1 MIKKYLQKIFKK
13 ISYGVFLKI
22 YGSIENSIENNK
34 DNRIKVKL
42 INIDKELSYKVYIIS
57 NGRLYTDRIHDT
69 AAILDNKII
78 EGPSF
83 QFRQITN
90 PKVNSKLRNEINY
103 GRYPNTP
110 NIIINSKTRNNI
122 VFSKGTPRKLRN
134 LNGSVLSLL
143 TGGGGNNNYWH
154 WLFDVLP
161 RFGLCSRTINLN
173 EIDYFLL
180 PSLLKKFQRE
190 TLDCLNIPKHKR
202 ISSEKFRHIKA
213 KELIMTDHPLV
224 TSGNATK
231 DNLNIPNWIILW
243 LKDNFLNPDIII
255 NKKIKNKIYMDR
267 GDTISNHLPQR
278 LISNEDEIKKYLL
291 KNNFIF
297 VKLHETKFREQIN
310 LFHNAEC
317 IVGLHGAGF
326 VNVVFCKPGTKIIEL
341 RSLNTGDTVK
351 NLSKKNNLNYSSID
365 VEAKEIYKFAY
376 PTEHGSIQIPI
387 SSLIKTLEN

>member
-13 ISYGVFLKI
+13 ISYGVFFKI
-22 YGSIENSIENNK
+22 YGSIDNSIENNK

-83 QFRQITN
+83 QFRQIAN
-90 PKVNSKLRNEINY
+90 PKVNSKIRNEINY

-110 NIIINSKTRNNI
+110 NITINSKTRNNI

-255 NKKIKNKIYMDR
+255 NKKIKNKIYIDR

-278 LISNEDEIKKYLL
+278 FISNEDEIKKYLL

-297 VKLHETKFREQIN
+297 VKLHETKFIEQIN

-341 RSLNTGDTVK
+341 RSLNTGDTIK
-351 NLSKKNNLNYSSID
+351 NLSKKNDLNYSSID
-365 VEAKEIYKFAY
+365 VEAKETYKFDY
-376 PTEHGSIQIPI
+376 PTQHGNIQIAI
-387 SSLIKTLEN
+387 SSLIKALEN

>member
-13 ISYGVFLKI
+13 ISYGVFFKI
-22 YGSIENSIENNK
+22 YGSIDNSIENNK

-110 NIIINSKTRNNI
+110 SIIINSKTRNNI

-255 NKKIKNKIYMDR
+255 NKKIKNKIYIDR

-297 VKLHETKFREQIN
+297 VKLHEAKFREQIN

-341 RSLNTGDTVK
+341 RSLNTGDTIK
-351 NLSKKNNLNYSSID
+351 NLSKKNDLNYSSID
-365 VEAKEIYKFAY
+365 VEAKETYKFDY
-376 PTEHGSIQIPI
+376 PNQHGNIQIAI
-387 SSLIKTLEN
+387 SSLIKALEN

>member
-13 ISYGVFLKI
+13 ISYGVFFKI
-22 YGSIENSIENNK
+22 YGSIDNSIENNK

-83 QFRQITN
+83 QFRKITN

-255 NKKIKNKIYMDR
+255 NKKIKNKIYIDR

-278 LISNEDEIKKYLL
+278 FISNEDEIKKYLL

-297 VKLHETKFREQIN
+297 VKLHEAKFREQIN

-341 RSLNTGDTVK
+341 RSLNTGDTIK
-351 NLSKKNNLNYSSID
+351 NLSKKNDLNYSSID
-365 VEAKEIYKFAY
+365 VEAKETYKFDY
-376 PTEHGSIQIPI
+376 PTQHGNIQIAI
-387 SSLIKTLEN
+387 SSLIKALEN

>member
-13 ISYGVFLKI
+13 ISYGVFFKI
-22 YGSIENSIENNK
+22 YGSIDNSIENNK

-90 PKVNSKLRNEINY
+90 PKANSKLRNEINY

-161 RFGLCSRTINLN
+161 RFGLCSRTITLN

-231 DNLNIPNWIILW
+231 DNLNIHNWIISW

-255 NKKIKNKIYMDR
+255 NKKIKNKIYIDR

-278 LISNEDEIKKYLL
+278 FISNEDEIKKYLL

-297 VKLHETKFREQIN
+297 VKLHETEFREQIN

-351 NLSKKNNLNYSSID
+351 NLSKKNDLNYSSID
-365 VEAKEIYKFAY
+365 VESKEIYKFDY

>member
-13 ISYGVFLKI
+13 ISYGVFFKI
-22 YGSIENSIENNK
+22 YGRIENSIENNK

-42 INIDKELSYKVYIIS
+42 INIDKEQNYRVYKIS
-57 NGRLYTDRIHDT
+57 NGRLYTDRVHDT

-83 QFRQITN
+83 QFRQVTN
-90 PKVNSKLRNEINY
+90 PLDNFEMRNNINY
-103 GRYPNTP
+103 GRYPNIP
-110 NIIINSKTRNNI
+110 KIIINSKIRDNI

-161 RFGLCSRTINLN
+161 RFSLCNKFVNLN
-173 EIDYFLL
+173 DIDYFLL
-180 PSLLKKFQRE
+180 PSLLKKFQEE

-213 KELIMTDHPLV
+213 TELIMTDHPLV

-231 DNLNIPNWIILW
+231 DNLNIHNWIISW
-243 LKDNFLNPDIII
+243 LRANFI
-255 NKKIKNKIYMDR
+255 NQNAITEQKIKNKIYIDR
-267 GDTISNHLPQR
+267 SDTISNKKPQR

-291 KNNFIF
+291 NNNFIF
-297 VKLHETKFREQIN
+297 VKLHETPFREQVD
-310 LFHNAEC
+310 LFNNAEC

-341 RSLNTGDTVK
+341 RGLSTGDTIN
-351 NLSKKNNLNYSSID
+351 NLSKKNNLNYSSIN
-365 VEAKEIYKFAY
+365 VESKDIYKFNY
-376 PTEHGSIQIPI
+376 PTQHGSIKVPI
-387 SSLIKTLEN
+387 SRLIKAIEK